1 MKKLLADVACV
12 MILFCNCIGNSDS
25 ELFLLNFYFFICG
38 HCLIRK
44 HLFTQMLW
52 HIYSNLLILQRHI
65 VNYVFLHRVS
75 KFHNNKITRNGI
87 KIKLIAH

>member
-38 HCLIRK
+38 HCLK
-44 HLFTQMLW
+44 KAF
-52 HIYSNLLILQRHI
+52 IYSKVVAYLL
-65 VNYVFLHRVS
+65 
-75 KFHNNKITRNGI
+75 KFTHTAKP
-87 KIKLIAH
+87 HS